1 MNRLHKTACSG
12 RRWQSSTLISQW
24 SAAGSASLR
33 PVQLRPRHRS
43 SAIARPSRVLCIAHD
58 AAAEAAAEDPV
69 NPTAPHESEDWEQ
82 EIEESLKLVALLP
95 PSVASVLENHP
106 QLFELLEV
114 VMDLGR
120 PPIAR
125 FPSGDVKLTEENVT
139 PEDIQYAVDQV
150 GLLWCPRA
158 GLAALHLLG
167 CCTQAPAV
175 LARSAGCLAG

>member
-12 RRWQSSTLISQW
+12 RRWQSSTLITQW
-24 SAAGSASLR
+24 SSAGSANLR
-33 PVQLRPRHRS
+33 PVQLRPGHRS
-43 SAIARPSRVLCIAHD
+43 IATAKPSRVQCIAHD
-58 AAAEAAAEDPV
+58 AAPEAVAEDPATF
-69 NPTAPHESEDWEQ
+69 TAPHQSEDWEQ

-125 FPSGDVKLTEENVT
+125 FPSGDVKLTEDNVT
-139 PEDIQYAVDQV
+139 LEDIQYAVDQV
-150 GLLWCPRA
+150 GVLCCPPA
-158 GLAALHLLG
+158 GLSALHVLG
-167 CCTQAPAV
+167 CRTQAV
-175 LARSAGCLAG
+175 LARSAAWLAA